1 MELRQLKYFVHAA
14 EKGNFTAAAEE
25 LYITQSTLSQQ
36 IMQLESE
43 LNTHLFDRIGR
54 KVRLT
59 ESGQVMLEHARFVLA
74 EVDKTR
80 QAIEDLQGLL
90 TGELRI
96 GVTYAFTALL
106 LPLLT
111 SFPKKYPGIRLR
123 IVYAAPDE
131 LMPKLLAADLD
142 IVLTFHTSGQDE
154 ALNMVP
160 LLKSRIVMAVS
171 KNHRLATA
179 KSLPIEALKGV
190 DMILAT
196 RGYSSRDFLDEILYK
211 HNISLSVGIEM
222 NDVHSL
228 LSLVEKGHWAT
239 LLNERA
245 VAGWKNIV
253 AIPVKGKEWERRSY
267 IITQKGTHPKK
278 SAVRFIEEL
287 LKLTANEREREK

>member
-14 EKGNFTAAAEE
+14 EKGNFTAAADE

-54 KVRLT
+54 RVRLT

-96 GVTYAFTALL
+96 GVTYAFTSLL
-106 LPLLT
+106 MPILV

-123 IVYAAPDE
+123 IVYAPPDE
-131 LMPKLLAADLD
+131 LVQKLLAADLD
-142 IVLTFHTSGQDE
+142 MVLTFHGSGQDSAFE
-154 ALNMVP
+154 MTP
-160 LLKSRIVMAVS
+160 LVKSRIVLAVG
-171 KNHRLATA
+171 KHHRLAGT
-179 KSLPIEALKGV
+179 KNLSIDSLKGV

-211 HNISLSVGIEM
+211 HNIALQVRIEM
-222 NDVHSL
+222 NDVHSI

-245 VAGWKNIV
+245 VEGWKNIV
-253 AIPVKGKEWERRSY
+253 AIPVKGQEWVRRSY
-267 IITQKGTHPKK
+267 VITQKGTHPKK
-278 SAVRFIEEL
+278 SAVRFMEEL
-287 LKLTANEREREK
+287 LKITVEER

>member
-54 KVRLT
+54 RVRLT
-59 ESGQVMLEHARFVLA
+59 ESGQVLLEHARFVLT
-74 EVDKTR
+74 EVDKTK

-96 GVTYAFTALL
+96 GVTYAFTTLL
-106 LPLLT
+106 QPILI
-111 SFPKKYPGIRLR
+111 SFPRKYPGVRLR
-123 IVYAAPDE
+123 IVYGSPDE
-131 LMPKLLAADLD
+131 LVQKLLAADLD
-142 IVLTFHTSGQDE
+142 MVLSFHTTGQE
-154 ALNMVP
+154 EQLEMTP
-160 LLKSRIVMAVS
+160 LVNSRIVLAVG
-171 KNHRLATA
+171 KHHPLAA
-179 KSLPIEALKGV
+179 KKTLPIESLKGV

-211 HNISLSVGIEM
+211 HNITLSVRIEM
-222 NDVHSL
+222 NDVHSI

-245 VAGWKNIV
+245 VTGWKHIR
-253 AIPVKGKEWERRSY
+253 AIPVKGQEWVRRSY
-267 IITQKGTHPKK
+267 IIRQKGTHPKK
-278 SAVRFIEEL
+278 SAARFVEEL
-287 LKLTANEREREK
+287 QKVTAAEK